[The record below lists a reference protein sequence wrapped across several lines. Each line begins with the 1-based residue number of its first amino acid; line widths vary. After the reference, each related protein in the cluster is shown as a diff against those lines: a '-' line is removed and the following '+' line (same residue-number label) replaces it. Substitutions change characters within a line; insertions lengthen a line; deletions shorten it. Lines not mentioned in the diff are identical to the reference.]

1 MNEKYLKEISDTILD
16 YGDEKDIKYQKRF
29 IKDLLL
35 IFKYCQENQ
44 NKELFTLNEII
55 KYQKIYEITL
65 KNNIIDYETLIQ
77 ILLIYRF
84 SNIDDIN
91 NITAKLGYSIDR
103 DLWPSIEN
111 TDEKDDN
118 EEEDENS
125 ISEDENQEYYIRISP
140 MEKKKYLSHK
150 LRKFDIYKMENLK
163 KKIFSLTPEQRL
175 GLIFLMISLETNL
188 TCFIQGPTASGKSYL
203 IKLFCE
209 LLGEE
214 PEIIELNNDSGIS
227 LLTGQISPK
236 SDIDNE
242 DIIKIQKILKKCKI
256 NDKIYSIVNKDNFI
270 EKPLEWKPIHFQRIL
285 KEL

>member
-84 SNIDDIN
+84 PNIDNIN
-91 NITAKLGYSIDR
+91 NIKAKLWYSIDR

-140 MEKKKYLSHK
+140 MEKK
-150 LRKFDIYKMENLK
+150 
-163 KKIFSLTPEQRL
+163 
-175 GLIFLMISLETNL
+175 IS
-188 TCFIQGPTASGKSYL
+188 
-203 IKLFCE
+203 
-209 LLGEE
+209 
-214 PEIIELNNDSGIS
+214 
-227 LLTGQISPK
+227 
-236 SDIDNE
+236 
-242 DIIKIQKILKKCKI
+242 
-256 NDKIYSIVNKDNFI
+256 
-270 EKPLEWKPIHFQRIL
+270 KP
-285 KEL
+285 